1 MLIKIL
7 SELGRR
13 MDEHSENLNTEIESK
28 EESNRTK
35 EYNNRNLEI
44 YYMESVEE

>member
-7 SELGRR
+7 SECRRR
-13 MDEHSENLNTEIESK
+13 MDEHSENFNKELESK
-28 EESNRTK
+28 EETNRTE

-44 YYMESVEE
+44 Y